1 MNHLSP
7 KYLHPGCPRRAAAP
21 PRRQPLA
28 GAALDRRGQRQHGRD
43 GGEHAQ
49 QLGLLPGKLSDAAE
63 EGPQQHPQ
71 DVPVLSQGK

>member
-1 MNHLSP
+1 MN
-7 KYLHPGCPRRAAAP
+7 YIDPGCPPRAAAP
-21 PRRQPLA
+21 PRGQPLA

-49 QLGLLPGKLSDAAE
+49 QLDLLRGQLSDAAE